1 MTIEIREAQEKDCAT
16 IGRLIR
22 LIAEYEKMSDEVIWD
37 DQTLYQQLFVEKRAE
52 VLLAQQGDEV
62 IGFALFFH
70 NFSTFVGRKGLYL
83 EDLYVLKEKRGQ
95 GVGKALFT
103 RLAQIATERHCGRM
117 EWVCLN
123 WNEPSIRFYQ
133 SLGAV
138 GMTEW
143 TTWRL
148 TEDKLK
154 ALALQA
160 AD

>member
-1 MTIEIREAQEKDCAT
+1 M
-16 IGRLIR
+16 
-22 LIAEYEKMSDEVIWD
+22 
-37 DQTLYQQLFVEKRAE
+37 
-52 VLLAQQGDEV
+52 
-62 IGFALFFH
+62 
-70 NFSTFVGRKGLYL
+70 GRKGLYL